1 MGHFFYFFYHLTKGS
16 GVPLP
21 LGVSKFLA
29 SLTRMRREPNLPD
42 ELLLLERRK
51 LDAAKDEDDDDADV
65 LRNVEMTSTPGGT
78 NLRATMISP
87 R

>member
-1 MGHFFYFFYHLTKGS
+1 M
-16 GVPLP
+16 
-21 LGVSKFLA
+21 
-29 SLTRMRREPNLPD
+29 PD

-51 LDAAKDEDDDDADV
+51 LDAAKDDDDDADV

>member
-1 MGHFFYFFYHLTKGS
+1 M
-16 GVPLP
+16 
-21 LGVSKFLA
+21 
-29 SLTRMRREPNLPD
+29 PD

-78 NLRATMISP
+78 NLRATLISP